1 MRELTKE
8 EIIKMIGVE
17 LYKKISK
24 KTDLEFIECSEV
36 LDSKVIA
43 IMLNNKCINT
53 VNSTRIQ
60 TFLDGY
66 ICALDML
73 GDEK

>member
-8 EIIKMIGVE
+8 EIIKMIGFE
-17 LYKKISK
+17 LYKKIIK
-24 KTDLEFIECSEV
+24 KTDLEFVECGEV
-36 LDSKVIA
+36 LDSKLIT
-43 IMLNNKCINT
+43 IMINNKYINT

-60 TFLDGY
+60 TFFKGY

>member
-17 LYKKISK
+17 LYKKINK
-24 KTDLEFIECSEV
+24 KTDLEFFECGEA
-36 LDSKVIA
+36 LDSKLIA
-43 IMLNNKCINT
+43 IMFNNKCISI

-60 TFLDGY
+60 TFLEGY